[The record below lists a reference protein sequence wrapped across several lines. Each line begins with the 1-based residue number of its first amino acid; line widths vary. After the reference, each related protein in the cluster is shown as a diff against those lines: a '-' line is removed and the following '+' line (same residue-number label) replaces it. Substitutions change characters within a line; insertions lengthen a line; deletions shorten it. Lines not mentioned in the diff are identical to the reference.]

1 MAGGGQALH
10 WRRMRRVTPA
20 TVLIVL
26 IFGVASVLAW
36 QAYDAARSH
45 QRSAERLLDDYAR
58 FAGWEFARA
67 AQSTFES
74 ALRAWG
80 HAGCECDGARA
91 LATFRLSGD
100 RLESTGE
107 ALPRGA
113 EEWIRRFAAEP
124 PTALP
129 HHSGLRVMPSDRGPR
144 VLVARR
150 GEPHDGAAHAATG
163 FVIDVEPLRKRLRAI
178 VDRRPLLPPTLAG
191 TRNELVAIDVQ
202 ADDGTPVIIGTQ
214 GVPAAARFDG
224 RLDDSFGA
232 LRYAIVLE
240 PGAAAR
246 LAIGGLPRSRLPLL
260 GGLLALTAALAVAA
274 LLQLRREH
282 QLTRLRA
289 DFVSSVSHELRT
301 PLAQI
306 RLFSETLLLG
316 RVRTEAEGRRALE
329 IIQQESRRLTHLV
342 DNILFFSRAER
353 GLERVRPAPSS
364 LGTLTS
370 ELVEAFQ
377 PIARAGRASIRVTVV
392 DATDAL
398 VDPEAF
404 RQILLNLLDN
414 AVKYGPAGQTI
425 DVTVERRGAA
435 AVVTVTDKGPGIPP
449 DARSRIW
456 EPYCRLMTASASAVA
471 GTGIGLA
478 VVRRLVDLHG
488 GTVHV
493 EDAPGAGARFVAAFP
508 T

>member
-1 MAGGGQALH
+1 
-10 WRRMRRVTPA
+10 MRRITPA

-45 QRSAERLLDDYAR
+45 RRAAGRLLDDYAQ

-67 AQSTFES
+67 SQATLENAF
-74 ALRAWG
+74 RAWG
-80 HAGCECDGARA
+80 HTGCDCDETPV
-91 LATFRLSGD
+91 LATFRMTGD
-100 RLESTGE
+100 RLDTAGE
-107 ALPRGA
+107 RLPAGA
-113 EEWIRRFAAEP
+113 ADWIRAVAAQP
-124 PTALP
+124 PTPLP
-129 HHSGLRVMPSDRGPR
+129 HHAALRVLASDRGPR

-150 GEPHDGAAHAATG
+150 SEPHGTSHSVAG
-163 FVIDVEPLRKRLRAI
+163 FMMDLEPLRARLRKI
-178 VDRRPLLPPTLAG
+178 VDQRPLLPPTLAG
-191 TRNELVAIDVQ
+191 TRNELVAVDVRS
-202 ADDGTPVIIGTQ
+202 DDGTPVIAGAE
-214 GVPAAARFDG
+214 GVVAAARYDG
-224 RLDDSFGA
+224 RLDDGFGA
-232 LRYAIVLE
+232 LRYTIVLRPE
-240 PGAAAR
+240 AAAR
-246 LAIGGLPRSRLPLL
+246 LTIGGLPRSRLPLL
-260 GGLLALTAALAVAA
+260 AGLIALTAALAVAA

-282 QLTRLRA
+282 QLTRLRT

-316 RVRTEAEGRRALE
+316 RVRSEREGQRALE

-342 DNILFFSRAER
+342 DNVLFFSRAER
-353 GLERVRPAPSS
+353 GLERIRATPAA
-364 LGTLTS
+364 LGPLTS
-370 ELVEAFQ
+370 ELVDAFQ
-377 PIARAGRASIRVTVV
+377 PLARAARADVRLDIV

-404 RQILLNLLDN
+404 RQIVLNLLDN

-425 DVTVERRGAA
+425 AVTVERRGGA
-435 AVVTVTDKGPGIPP
+435 AVVTVTDEGPGIPA

-456 EPYCRLMTASASAVA
+456 EPYCRLVTASTSAVA

-488 GTVHV
+488 GTIHV
-493 EDAPGAGARFVAAFP
+493 EDGPRSGARFVAAFP
-508 T
+508 A